1 MIGFLIRLVVQIILL
16 IARLTV
22 MAGYLLGMGTV
33 RLIRI
38 LWRTFREA
46 PRKVMEAPSWPAP
59 KAQDERPAPRPLLPK
74 PWEQRPE

>member
-1 MIGFLIRLVVQIILL
+1 MIGFLMQLVVQIILL

-22 MAGYLLGMGTV
+22 MAGYLLGIGAV
-33 RLIRI
+33 QLIRF

-46 PRKVMEAPSWPAP
+46 PRKVMEAPGWPAP
-59 KAQDERPAPRPLLPK
+59 KARDEQPAPRPLLPK